1 MREFSLDRSI
11 TDGTEL
17 LVVRVHDTDG
27 DDEFVYARPIGQD
40 TWFHFVGTDSS
51 HCRVDPFS
59 TDTDSARREDV
70 DNLLL
75 ERGYPIRAQDGTT
88 PPEGQL
94 EVLTTEGTKARP
106 FHTHPG
112 TFVVYRDE
120 GPTPAG
126 PPGEGSIHIA
136 ILARTDDELRVR
148 VDAAGGP
155 PPAYA
160 IREAALAP
168 YGHAHNPATL
178 PDVVVEN

>member
-17 LVVRVHDTDG
+17 LVVRIHETDG
-27 DDEFVYARPIGQD
+27 DDEFVYARPVGQD
-40 TWFHFVGTDSS
+40 AWFHFVGTDSS
-51 HCRVDPFS
+51 HRRVDPFS
-59 TDTDSARREDV
+59 TDGASGRRETV
-70 DNLLL
+70 EERLLD
-75 ERGYPIRAQDGTT
+75 RGYPIRVHDGTT

-94 EVLTTEGTKARP
+94 EVLTTGGTQARP

-126 PPGEGSIHIA
+126 PPSEDSIHVA
-136 ILARTDDELRVR
+136 ILSRTDDELRVR

-168 YGHAHNPATL
+168 LGHAQNPAAL
-178 PDVVVEN
+178 PEVIVEN